1 MHSPIKRYLHN
12 ETPCSYGLTVYYAQ
26 DSGPHLPVTPA
37 QLMRPGIGRNTSC
50 AVGDFVQDPDLRPR
64 PAIQTC
70 LFLFRRCSLLH
81 CSCKHFR
88 NAKWEYFVTTWD
100 CDFIL
105 ILYSTVVWT
114 HTWRPQNRSDLTN
127 QRIQLAIRK
136 VSAWKIMPY
145 MEMIG
150 ILPSYNTM
158 KCQLKSMSGTLLGT
172 CRNVSYSPK

>member
-12 ETPCSYGLTVYYAQ
+12 ETPCSYGQ
-26 DSGPHLPVTPA
+26 LPDCILCKIVVPISRSPQHSWWGLALAETRPA
-37 QLMRPGIGRNTSC
+37 QWVTLYKT
-50 AVGDFVQDPDLRPR
+50 
-64 PAIQTC
+64 QTC

-150 ILPSYNTM
+150 ILPRYNTM
-158 KCQLKSMSGTLLGT
+158 KCQLQSMSGTLLGT
-172 CRNVSYSPK
+172 CCNVSYSPK